1 VAPQSGPSRSHESDL
16 PDLPIEIREP
26 LSILPGDVETYVLP
40 LYPESSAVYIE
51 FDSDGPID
59 VCLLAFDGWASA
71 TTIEERLAAA
81 FHAVNGAIESRILFH
96 PPAPGRWM
104 LLLANTG
111 HLTVNAP
118 KLLIK
123 ADTAN
128 ETFPIDPP
136 PDGGI
141 VRVQHQ

>member
-1 VAPQSGPSRSHESDL
+1 MAPQSAPLHSYERDL
-16 PDLPIEIREP
+16 PDLPIEISEP

-40 LYPESSAVYIE
+40 LYADSSMVYIE
-51 FDSDGPID
+51 FDADGPVD
-59 VCLLAFDGWASA
+59 VRLLGFEAWALA
-71 TTIEERLAAA
+71 TTMEKRLAAA
-81 FHAVNGAIESRILFH
+81 FHAVDGSIESRILFY
-96 PPAPGRWM
+96 PPVPGRWM

-123 ADTAN
+123 ADIGN

-136 PDGGI
+136 PNGGI